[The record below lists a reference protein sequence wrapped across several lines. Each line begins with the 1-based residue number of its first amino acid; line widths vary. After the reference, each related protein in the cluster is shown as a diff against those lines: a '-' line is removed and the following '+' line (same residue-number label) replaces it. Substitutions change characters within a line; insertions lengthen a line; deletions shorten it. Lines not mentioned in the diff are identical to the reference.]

1 MNGWS
6 FNTCRS
12 SSSYTSPP
20 PPPTTTAFHHQNS
33 HHHNRRRDSPRS
45 STLLYATSEDSSNH
59 NKINGSIDTTTKFTV
74 AAETEL
80 QDIIVTTQRQEQQSQ
95 STLSPQQQP
104 EAQQQQVLYYEEE
117 EQQDNSDDGGGGDD
131 DNGAED
137 QRRIV
142 SGVTTNNEE
151 CLVSFDVPAPQTQP
165 LVQPTQEIDL
175 HGLEELAPLE
185 RQMLRMEGL
194 EPYVLVSVLS
204 STTSYGTITGTA
216 ILKNGAIDLLST
228 LLLATSTVS
237 TVCGVYSTVVFSMCI
252 LYGKTALG
260 LDKEDAYYYFMEATS
275 LQRFRGFKAF
285 SYSLLLFVIDIFLI
299 GVDKMPDEYQVIGGL
314 AAVLVTVFGYFEF
327 ETILEGAAPMF
338 TGIIPGQD
346 EQQDEPG
353 SAIEKK

>member
-1 MNGWS
+1 MLY
-6 FNTCRS
+6 S
-12 SSSYTSPP
+12 SS
-20 PPPTTTAFHHQNS
+20 
-33 HHHNRRRDSPRS
+33 
-45 STLLYATSEDSSNH
+45 LSEQDSSLATNQ
-59 NKINGSIDTTTKFTV
+59 KISVTKFET
-74 AAETEL
+74 AEEEL
-80 QDIIVTTQRQEQQSQ
+80 KEIIATKQRQEEVEP
-95 STLSPQQQP
+95 STLQQQP
-104 EAQQQQVLYYEEE
+104 QEQQVLYYDDEEE
-117 EQQDNSDDGGGGDD
+117 EQQYLEGP
-131 DNGAED
+131 E
-137 QRRIV
+137 QRHV
-142 SGVTTNNEE
+142 VAGLTANNEE
-151 CLVSFDVPAPQTQP
+151 CVVSFDVPA
-165 LVQPTQEIDL
+165 QPTIPPMPIPPPPQEIDL

-299 GVDKMPDEYQVIGGL
+299 GVDKMPDEYQIVGGL
-314 AAVLVTVFGYFEF
+314 AALSVTVFGYFEF
-327 ETILEGAAPMF
+327 DTILEGAAPMF
-338 TGIIPGQD
+338 TGVIPGQD
-346 EQQDEPG
+346 TPDDT
-353 SAIEKK
+353 EKK

>member
-20 PPPTTTAFHHQNS
+20 PPTTTAAFHHQNS
-33 HHHNRRRDSPRS
+33 HHHNRRRNSPRS

-117 EQQDNSDDGGGGDD
+117 EQQDNSDGGGGDD